1 MIYGRIYSLTF
12 PLSPLGFVRNSQS
25 NANTY
30 SSRFFMAEANAG
42 EKLKMV
48 WTPNGHQRPAQ
59 DPKTWSIHWTG
70 KAGTQ
75 LTKRGQ
81 LNDNNRIGEPV
92 YFDAQ
97 CDGGAGDNC
106 YGSFTIPPGTVSGT
120 YQFVWYWVFNRDPNS
135 AGEEYTTCFD
145 VKVSGA
151 VAPPPLPSTSPPAP
165 QATDSEPAP
174 TEGRN
179 GLEVVVVVTVRVP
192 RSPSDL
198 SANMTSFVEGITN
211 KSIYIYLYL
220 AINNPHTWIDQL
232 TSLSLPFLY
241 QTALAELL
249 NIYNAKAIKQVQIH
263 IDQSTMSPPMTVL
276 SFILSSEGGIDPVET
291 ALKLKQ
297 IVDSNDP

>member
-1 MIYGRIYSLTF
+1 
-12 PLSPLGFVRNSQS
+12 
-25 NANTY
+25 
-30 SSRFFMAEANAG
+30 MAEAEAG

-75 LTKRGQ
+75 LTKRGE
-81 LNDNNRIGEPV
+81 LNTSNRIGEPV

-106 YGSFTIPPGTVSGT
+106 YGSFTIPPGTPSGT

-145 VKVSGA
+145 VKVSGT
-151 VAPPPLPSTSPPAP
+151 VAPPPPTTSASEYPSTVALVSDPGPLD
-165 QATDSEPAP
+165 TNNEPAP

-179 GLEVVVVVTVRVP
+179 ALEVVVVVTVTVP
-192 RSPSDL
+192 RSPTDL
-198 SANMTSFVEGITN
+198 SANMTRFVE
-211 KSIYIYLYL
+211 
-220 AINNPHTWIDQL
+220 
-232 TSLSLPFLY
+232 
-241 QTALAELL
+241 ALAELL

-263 IDQSTMSPPMTVL
+263 IDRSTMSPPMTVL
-276 SFILSSEGGIDPVET
+276 SFVLSSEGGIDPVET
-291 ALKLKQ
+291 ALALQQ
-297 IVDSNDP
+297 IVDSNDPALERNNLGGMKVLNMDGVPTEEMVSSGYSVQIPTLFVSLLAIFAQRFLL